1 LVQNFI
7 LFISRPYCKR
17 GERKSYES
25 SARERNF
32 LLAMILAT
40 ETVEMNVRLFILMRG
55 ANIKVFSYLEIAKK
69 NRSDLGK
76 IFLFQVDSEF

>member
-17 GERKSYES
+17 GEIKSYES

-55 ANIKVFSYLEIAKK
+55 ANIKVFSYFEIAKK

-76 IFLFQVDSEF
+76 IFLFQVDFEF

>member
-1 LVQNFI
+1 
-7 LFISRPYCKR
+7 
-17 GERKSYES
+17 
-25 SARERNF
+25 

-55 ANIKVFSYLEIAKK
+55 TNIKVFSYLEIAKK